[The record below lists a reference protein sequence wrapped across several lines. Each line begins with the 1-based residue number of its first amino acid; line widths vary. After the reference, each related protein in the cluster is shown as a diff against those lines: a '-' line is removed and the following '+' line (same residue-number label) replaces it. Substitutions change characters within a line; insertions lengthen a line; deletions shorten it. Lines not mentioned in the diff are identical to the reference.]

1 MSLNADSGV
10 PRILEW
16 RGWRRQGGWGVGRG
30 YTFPTRKRSG
40 EGAVPIFYVPP
51 PQNFFLVFFV
61 ENSIY

>member
-16 RGWRRQGGWGVGRG
+16 RLRGWRRQGGWGVGRG
-30 YTFPTRKRSG
+30 YTFPTRERSG
-40 EGAVPIFYVPP
+40 EGAVPP
-51 PQNFFLVFFV
+51 PQKFFLVFFV